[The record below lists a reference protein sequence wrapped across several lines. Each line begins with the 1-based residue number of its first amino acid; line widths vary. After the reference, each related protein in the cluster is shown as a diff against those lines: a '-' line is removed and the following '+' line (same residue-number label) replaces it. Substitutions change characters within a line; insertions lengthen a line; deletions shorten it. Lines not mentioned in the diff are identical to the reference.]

1 MTAKVLVVED
11 EANLRDAIA
20 YNLELEGYQVLTAS
34 DGVEGLAKARNQMPD
49 LIVLDIMLPLISG
62 LDVCRSIR
70 KESDVSVIMLTAKG
84 EEVDKVVGLEIGADD
99 YVTKPFSMREL
110 MARVRAL
117 HRRSSQIQ
125 YASTTE
131 EEILISGELKVNV
144 SSHTVTLSGMKI
156 PCRPREFELL
166 AHLMRSKGRAFTRRQ
181 LLNTLWENDYVGDE
195 RTVDVHIR
203 WLREKIEEDS
213 SKPKKIITIRGY
225 GYRLDE

>member
-144 SSHTVTLSGMKI
+144 SSHTVTLSGRQI

-181 LLNTLWENDYVGDE
+181 LLNTVWEDDYVGDE

>member
-84 EEVDKVVGLEIGADD
+84 EEVDKVVGL
-99 YVTKPFSMREL
+99 
-110 MARVRAL
+110 
-117 HRRSSQIQ
+117 
-125 YASTTE
+125 
-131 EEILISGELKVNV
+131 
-144 SSHTVTLSGMKI
+144 
-156 PCRPREFELL
+156 
-166 AHLMRSKGRAFTRRQ
+166 
-181 LLNTLWENDYVGDE
+181 
-195 RTVDVHIR
+195 
-203 WLREKIEEDS
+203 
-213 SKPKKIITIRGY
+213 
-225 GYRLDE
+225 

>member
-144 SSHTVTLSGMKI
+144 SSHTVTLSGMQI

-181 LLNTLWENDYVGDE
+181 LLNTVWEYDYVGDE